1 MKTSISELTCFLV
14 GGAVRD
20 IYMGETP
27 KDRDYVVLGSS
38 PEEMLSLGFEQVG
51 ADFPVFLHP
60 ETKEEYALARRE
72 RKVGSGYLG
81 FECEFGADVT
91 LEEDLNRRD
100 FTCNSMAMDL
110 ETNEIFDPFDGRHDI
125 DRGILRITSPA
136 FKEDP
141 LRVLRMARFAAR
153 YDWHLSSESVVIAR
167 EVVLSG
173 ALNELPAERFW
184 KEIEKSFDDESLR
197 EFFNNLDYL
206 LVMESSTF
214 FKNAL
219 PKWAVYKTM
228 FGDLESVE
236 CISALL
242 SNENTTI
249 WVSARAKRI
258 AKALL
263 MDTPR
268 NAETMYS
275 YLLGCDA
282 FRMSSILRD
291 VVTIKYMGYY
301 AGARQIFGACNL
313 CKTVTAADFPNL
325 EGKELGDAIKDKRM
339 QLIAC
344 LYNDLF

>member
-1 MKTSISELTCFLV
+1 MKIT
-14 GGAVRD
+14 
-20 IYMGETP
+20 
-27 KDRDYVVLGSS
+27 
-38 PEEMLSLGFEQVG
+38 
-51 ADFPVFLHP
+51 DFVDLI
-60 ETKEEYALARRE
+60 TD
-72 RKVGSGYLG
+72 
-81 FECEFGADVT
+81 CE
-91 LEEDLNRRD
+91 RRD

-125 DRGILRITSPA
+125 DRDILRITSPA

-219 PKWAVYKTM
+219 PKWAAYKTM
-228 FGDLESVE
+228 LGDLESVE

-258 AKALL
+258 AGALKL
-263 MDTPR
+263 STPKD
-268 NAETMYS
+268 AETMYS
-275 YLLGCDA
+275 FLLGCDA

-291 VVTIKYMGYY
+291 VVSIKYMNFY
-301 AGARQIFGACNL
+301 AGTGYIYGSFNL

-325 EGKELGDAIKDKRM
+325 EGKELGDAIKAKRM

-344 LYNDLF
+344 LYTDLF

>member
-1 MKTSISELTCFLV
+1 MKTSISQLKTYLV

-72 RKVGSGYLG
+72 RKVGAGYLG
-81 FECEFGADVT
+81 FECEFGFDVT

-110 ETNEIFDPFDGRHDI
+110 ETNEIIDPFDGRHDI
-125 DRGILRITSPA
+125 DRDILRITSPA

-153 YDWHLSSESVVIAR
+153 YDWHFSSESVVIAR

-249 WVSARAKRI
+249 WASARAKRI

-301 AGARQIFGACNL
+301 AGARQIYGACNL

-344 LYNDLF
+344 LYSDLF